1 MDILLINNY
10 GLIILV
16 IIFFVINLY
25 FKNFINILIFLIVF
39 LLLQNFVNI
48 EYAIIIAYIVSI
60 IYGIAKNFH
69 LLENFKNYFENFKT
83 DNKNKIK
90 NQQQINNNN
99 LKLNSDKKQIVKVKE
114 NNLDKSLDLFN
125 KNENSLNYFEKSDND
140 KKFYNNIDSII
151 SEELINE
158 FINKVKA
165 VDDLLITYEKKN
177 IYTLKPTIKKLSKN
191 KIKKMKN
198 DLLENDDKFIYK
210 PIVISKDNFI
220 IDGHH
225 RWFLRKNLIEEN
237 TNGTNFELYNEE
249 IDVVIIDYNINVL
262 IRKLQEFKI
271 KFNKNLLSKN
281 IIDKNKIK
289 DGKMLINRIKKD
301 INKLEKNY
309 NELNKLK
316 IL

>member
-25 FKNFINILIFLIVF
+25 FKNLINILIFVIVF
-39 LLLQNFVNI
+39 LLLQNFI
-48 EYAIIIAYIVSI
+48 SMEHAIMIAYIISI
-60 IYGIAKNFH
+60 IYGIIKNFH
-69 LLENFKNYFENFKT
+69 LLENFKNYFENFKIG
-83 DNKNKIK
+83 NQNQNQNQKKKMVRIK
-90 NQQQINNNN
+90 E
-99 LKLNSDKKQIVKVKE
+99 S
-114 NNLDKSLDLFN
+114 NLDKSLDLFN
-125 KNENSLNYFEKSDND
+125 KNEHEHDVNENNIFEEELVDDN
-140 KKFYNNIDSII
+140 KFYNNIDSII

-158 FINKVKA
+158 FITKVKA
-165 VDDLLITYEKKN
+165 VDELLITHEKKN

-191 KIKKMKN
+191 KIKKMKK
-198 DLLENDDKFIYK
+198 DLQEKDDVFIYK
-210 PIVISKDNFI
+210 PIVISNDGFI
-220 IDGHH
+220 LDGHH

-249 IDVVIIDYNINVL
+249 IDVVVIDYKINVL

-281 IIDKNKIK
+281 ILDKNKIK
-289 DGKMLINRIKKD
+289 DGKMLINRIKND
-301 INKLEKNY
+301 IRKLETNY